1 MVKRKK
7 PLAFITTSL
16 GDFALTQPINKPGVK
31 DKNFLVQMSK
41 QTAKKHEKE
50 LKEALVKCV
59 ETKTGA
65 KFCDFEFDGKQLQGI
80 EFCRPA
86 HKLKKMAKT
95 KEPPTIEECR
105 ADRKSDFLV
114 VQCKPGS
121 ACR

>member
-1 MVKRKK
+1 MVKKK
-7 PLAFITTSL
+7 SLAFLRTEL
-16 GDFALTQPINKPGVK
+16 GDFALTPPLKKPGVK

-50 LKEALVKCV
+50 LKETKIKCR

-86 HKLKKMAKT
+86 HKLKTISKT

-114 VQCKPGS
+114 VQCKPEG